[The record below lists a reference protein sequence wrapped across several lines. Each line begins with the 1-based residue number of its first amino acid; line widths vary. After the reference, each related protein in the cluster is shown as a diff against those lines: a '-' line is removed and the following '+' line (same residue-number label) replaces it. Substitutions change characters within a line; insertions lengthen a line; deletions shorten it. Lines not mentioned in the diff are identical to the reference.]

1 MNKSPVKR
9 NEDGM
14 KDSNRD
20 NVKDN
25 VKVIGPPPEGRP
37 FFSFRYSYKQVSC
50 VGGKTYIKSKESRFE
65 GGKFES
71 EEFEGTTDQ
80 GVYVD
85 ALRETQKYLL
95 NQTALYL
102 KQLSFFLPFS
112 INRKDG

>member
-20 NVKDN
+20 NVK
-25 VKVIGPPPEGRP
+25 VIPPEGHP

-50 VGGKTYIKSKESRFE
+50 VGGKTYIKAKENRFE

-85 ALRETQKYLL
+85 AVRETQKYLL